1 MVLLKLLP
9 PFPWCFWL
17 RVAEK
22 YRQKMLIIHQMPK
35 VMKKVPGTTW
45 PMKDPIGGYVLFLS
59 KAVAQLKGKATQSI
73 SNT

>member
-1 MVLLKLLP
+1 
-9 PFPWCFWL
+9 
-17 RVAEK
+17 
-22 YRQKMLIIHQMPK
+22 MLIIHQMPK

-59 KAVAQLKGKATQSI
+59 KAVAQLKGKAAQSI